1 MAGLEG
7 GPVPT
12 VATRSL
18 LNIVVI
24 VLVAAAPVLDP
35 VVRLKRR
42 EVLPQDVG
50 SGVGVKDLEAGRRF
64 PRTCCGEGRGA
75 AMETVGSEG
84 ATHTH
89 GEARRAAYSTS

>member
-50 SGVGVKDLEAGRRF
+50 SGDLVFALLTEQDPAPLAASMVTG
-64 PRTCCGEGRGA
+64 GA
-75 AMETVGSEG
+75 
-84 ATHTH
+84 
-89 GEARRAAYSTS
+89 